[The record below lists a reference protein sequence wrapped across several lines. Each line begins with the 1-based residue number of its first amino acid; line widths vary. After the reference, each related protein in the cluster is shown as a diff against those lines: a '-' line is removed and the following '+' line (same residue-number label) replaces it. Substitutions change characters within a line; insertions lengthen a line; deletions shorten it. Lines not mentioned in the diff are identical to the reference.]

1 MVAAG
6 WVEGGDDIP
15 PAQRTAC
22 GTCETKRVTIWCG
35 KCGKWY
41 HSKCIPGLDWKNTTT
56 IWCPPC
62 LEEVNQEEMGQMGR
76 CSLCKQEVWGGGS
89 AWHVL
94 SGCRHD
100 TLISHRARLMEPFQ
114 EVVAEVI
121 GEMEDGS
128 WDQGPMMR
136 AAFMHEQGGGWA
148 APIGWV
154 GHGGSL
160 NGSRINPWY
169 GLFPP
174 EWLDG
179 VGEDGGDPERAGS
192 VWERRRKQLQRLGDC
207 CLRMCADMWSMACFL
222 WTTADRPTPKK
233 DKSKRGREW
242 ARQAKELGKDNPA
255 QLTRD
260 ISMYKMSWLSKR
272 HSVYARGARAGWTE
286 CQWWVEL
293 KKEEATRR
301 AGARGGK
308 LGGRSGQG

>member
-1 MVAAG
+1 
-6 WVEGGDDIP
+6 
-15 PAQRTAC
+15 
-22 GTCETKRVTIWCG
+22 
-35 KCGKWY
+35 
-41 HSKCIPGLDWKNTTT
+41 
-56 IWCPPC
+56 
-62 LEEVNQEEMGQMGR
+62 
-76 CSLCKQEVWGGGS
+76 
-89 AWHVL
+89 
-94 SGCRHD
+94 
-100 TLISHRARLMEPFQ
+100 
-114 EVVAEVI
+114 
-121 GEMEDGS
+121 
-128 WDQGPMMR
+128 
-136 AAFMHEQGGGWA
+136 MHEQGGGWA
-148 APIGWV
+148 APIGWL

-222 WTTADRPTPKK
+222 WTIADRPTPKK

-242 ARQAKELGKDNPA
+242 ARQAKALRKDNPA
-255 QLTRD
+255 QLARD
-260 ISMYKMSWLSKR
+260 ISIYKMSWLSKR

-286 CQWWVEL
+286 RQWWVEM
-293 KKEEATRR
+293 KKDEDTRR